1 MPKDLTFSSAA
12 EYDHILYGQMTPA
25 MAAAYLRDGKI
36 ALRSFSETLRE
47 MAPVPDLLG
56 CLTDFFT
63 ALSPE
68 ANPLSVRRKIR
79 NWLSGKY
86 QPSSREDLFC
96 IAFALGLS
104 EQQLNHLLCLCTDY
118 GIQYRNGW
126 ELVFTWFLRSG
137 RSYQQARAFYDTLP
151 QAPGLERVEGREAS
165 RLTQEVYSDF
175 LMVQTEEELR
185 ACYCRNL
192 SRFGSLHLRAYYYF
206 DLYLGLLIRPSTPWA
221 AKEEPDYSLEMVMD
235 TYLSVHIPRGRKRD
249 NYSLIQR
256 LVKQNWPNATSVKN
270 IRLHKEDVPRKLLL
284 LLYVVTEN
292 VGVQSGPYAEE
303 DEEPTTLEER
313 MEDHWWTLNALLAD
327 CGMAPLDPRNATD
340 WLILYAICADPDQA
354 MSERLE
360 QVLSFVFADIESE

>member
-1 MPKDLTFSSAA
+1 MPNDLTFSSAA

-25 MAAAYLRDGKI
+25 MAASYLRDGKI
-36 ALRSFSETLRE
+36 ALRSFSQTLRE
-47 MAPVPDLLG
+47 MASTPDLLN
-56 CLTDFFT
+56 CLTDFF
-63 ALSPE
+63 LSVSPE

-86 QPSSREDLFC
+86 QPSSREDIFC
-96 IAFALGLS
+96 IAFALELS
-104 EQQLNHLLCLCTDY
+104 EPQLNQLLCLCTDY

-126 ELVFTWFLRSG
+126 EMVFTWFLRSG
-137 RSYQQARAFYDTLP
+137 RSYRQAQAFYATLP

-165 RLTQEVYSDF
+165 KLTQELYGEF
-175 LMVQTEEELR
+175 LTIQTEEELY

-192 SRFGSLHLRAYYYF
+192 SHFGSLHLRAYYYF
-206 DLYLGLLIRPSTPWA
+206 ELYLGL
-221 AKEEPDYSLEMVMD
+221 
-235 TYLSVHIPRGRKRD
+235 
-249 NYSLIQR
+249 LIQR
-256 LVKQNWPNATSVKN
+256 LVKQNWPNATSLKN

-292 VGVQSGPYAEE
+292 VGVQNSPYAEE
-303 DEEPTTLEER
+303 DEEPVTLEER

-340 WLILYAICADPDQA
+340 WLILYAICADSDQP

-360 QVLSFVFADIESE
+360 QVLSFVFEDVENT